1 VVQQTHTQCSEVCV
15 RVCIGVRPTR
25 KKSLCTMSNR
35 LENIVMRKYSVT
47 YRHAKELVA
56 QAKREISLETPDY
69 ATVLEEACRTILQR
83 LRQAEQEAKENEKEM
98 SESEDPSESS
108 TLPPDESE
116 SSDCTNSQQPP
127 YRRDRRSLRALST
140 VDRKQQQRI
149 VSITNAFDTNITSKL
164 SSAIA
169 PRHSL
174 EPPNQTS
181 GTTGTTIVVVVDT
194 GLVRQTLAP
203 SLPPLPITDTEPP
216 STLQPLASKATH
228 AAPARHCSSRD
239 HDAMGLLLLHSEHPD
254 CSPPEPSSGSRRS
267 VVGTSRKKG
276 GRKDPNDNNTDY
288 IKKSGSTAVA
298 CSSRQEAM
306 VKHYHNTADKSIS
319 RHRVH
324 RATSPDP
331 PSSSSPDND
340 QKVRSSPETKRRS
353 SSRPKQ
359 PRASSRGRAAQ
370 GKYTAATVL
379 FTSNCGGSGG
389 HGSGEDGDKD
399 QDRLSR
405 IAASDGSGG
414 PYHDSNE
421 PVTTDQVP
429 TTTTTTSRAGE
440 APSDNMALSNATD
453 LVSSPRRTAVTNK
466 AVLTNTTKPGMFP
479 FTPTKT
485 KRRTL
490 VPVSDAA
497 VRQAAV
503 TALTLNPSN
512 ATVIASHP
520 AEATPCRLR
529 VRISPQKQPRPAIVP
544 AEAAMLAAPLLLDHL
559 DATKSAELPPPPPLQ
574 KSPTKPHLRSTSRGR
589 GLDQHLQEGNS
600 SSSHSRRDVVHQEPR
615 SDRAP
620 TPPFHPVSPK
630 PLSEFISHGPNASV
644 VSAEVTTM
652 LPCSDVATVTTH
664 KTSATESSHSGSS
677 SGSVSRSPS
686 KLVMAPVVRRNTS
699 TSTSQSTSSSQV
711 PLLQTRPS
719 LHSMNSMDETTTM
732 TEKPLLRNL
741 ASLGGAALNAYDMAT
756 VSDQPPAPAHRYA
769 SPTHT
774 SKRKLTKV
782 VNPFDP
788 NTADLKFRE
797 SDTISG
803 TSLTEDCTVSTAKD
817 DEYDDDN
824 TDVCTSPLQRQIQS
838 CYGDFCQYTSPI
850 RRIASIVPMASPRS
864 ATSVRT
870 PRLDK
875 TMATLHDSQATLVPN
890 VDWVLCTDDA
900 WKSLPSPRVPRRQ
913 RSILQVPPPILLS
926 PKSPS
931 TNTTATS
938 RPRRHNS
945 KKDNATL
952 RDSLDSLPNL
962 DGSST
967 TTPRKSKHKV
977 SKREARVMSV
987 V

>member
-1 VVQQTHTQCSEVCV
+1 
-15 RVCIGVRPTR
+15 
-25 KKSLCTMSNR
+25 MSNR

-69 ATVLEEACRTILQR
+69 ATVLEEACRTILQQ
-83 LRQAEQEAKENEKEM
+83 LRQAEQEAKENEKET
-98 SESEDPSESS
+98 SESEDPSESLS
-108 TLPPDESE
+108 QPDESE
-116 SSDCTNSQQPP
+116 SSDCTYSQQPP

-140 VDRKQQQRI
+140 IDRKQQQRI
-149 VSITNAFDTNITSKL
+149 VSITNAFATKSKL
-164 SSAIA
+164 SAIS

-174 EPPNQTS
+174 EPQPETTS
-181 GTTGTTIVVVVDT
+181 GTTATVVVVVDT
-194 GLVRQTLAP
+194 GLVRQTLES
-203 SLPPLPITDTEPP
+203 SLPPLPITEPEPP
-216 STLQPLASKATH
+216 PTLPPLATIRDVVSPKAT
-228 AAPARHCSSRD
+228 AAVPSGCGCCSSRD
-239 HDAMGLLLLHSEHPD
+239 HDAMGLLLHSEHPE
-254 CSPPEPSSGSRRS
+254 CSSPEPSSSCSRRS
-267 VVGTSRKKG
+267 VVGSSTKSSPAEKEPRPGLISSRSGASRKKG
-276 GRKDPNDNNTDY
+276 GPKDPNDNNDTQSV
-288 IKKSGSTAVA
+288 KKSGSRSAA
-298 CSSRQEAM
+298 HCSSLRQEAM
-306 VKHYHNTADKSIS
+306 VEHYRKSS
-319 RHRVH
+319 HCRPSTH

-331 PSSSSPDND
+331 AAQPAMRSIPYDNDKKVCSSSPL
-340 QKVRSSPETKRRS
+340 PTRRGS
-353 SSRPKQ
+353 ASRPKQ
-359 PRASSRGRAAQ
+359 PRASSRGRSAPA
-370 GKYTAATVL
+370 KDTAATVL
-379 FTSNCGGSGG
+379 FTSNGGAGG
-389 HGSGEDGDKD
+389 GGGGEDGDQD
-399 QDRLSR
+399 QDRWSR
-405 IAASDGSGG
+405 VVAAAAAAAGG
-414 PYHDSNE
+414 GGG
-421 PVTTDQVP
+421 
-429 TTTTTTSRAGE
+429 RGGE
-440 APSDNMALSNATD
+440 APSDILALNNATD
-453 LVSSPRRTAVTNK
+453 LGSSPRRTAVTNK
-466 AVLTNTTKPGMFP
+466 AITNTTKPGMFP

-497 VRQAAV
+497 VRLAAV

-529 VRISPQKQPRPAIVP
+529 VRISPQKQPRPMPAIIP

-559 DATKSAELPPPPPLQ
+559 DATKSAEPPPPPPPLQ
-574 KSPTKPHLRSTSRGR
+574 KSPTKPQPRSTSRGR

-600 SSSHSRRDVVHQEPR
+600 SSHSRREIHQEPR

-644 VSAEVTTM
+644 VSAEVTTTV
-652 LPCSDVATVTTH
+652 PCSDVDTVATH
-664 KTSATESSHSGSS
+664 QTSATESSHSSVGGS
-677 SGSVSRSPS
+677 SVSRSPS
-686 KLVMAPVVRRNTS
+686 KLVMAPVVRRSTS
-699 TSTSQSTSSSQV
+699 TSMSQSTSSSQV

-732 TEKPLLRNL
+732 TEKPLLHNL
-741 ASLGGAALNAYDMAT
+741 PSRGGAALNAYDMAT

-824 TDVCTSPLQRQIQS
+824 TDVYTSPLQRQIQS
-838 CYGDFCQYTSPI
+838 CYGDICQYTLPI

-870 PRLDK
+870 PRLDE
-875 TMATLHDSQATLVPN
+875 TATLHDSQATLVPN
-890 VDWVLCTDDA
+890 VDWVLGTDDA

-913 RSILQVPPPILLS
+913 RSILHVPPPILMS

-938 RPRRHNS
+938 RPRRHKS
-945 KKDNATL
+945 KKDATL

-962 DGSST
+962 DGASM
-967 TTPRKSKHKV
+967 TTPHKSKHKV